1 MFFLFI
7 DEFMYR
13 STPSKAWHQRSARMV
28 KKASKHVKSDVANV
42 GFPAL
47 RVDIDNPL
55 ATGGSEQD
63 RKSNLE
69 KEMIKTF
76 LFFVFFS

>member
-1 MFFLFI
+1 MAPTI
-7 DEFMYR
+7 CKD
-13 STPSKAWHQRSARMV
+13 V

-76 LFFVFFS
+76 LFFVFCFHKGILLSSMHATS